1 MPYVI
6 HEIRKLEEKWQQ
18 YWRDHKVF
26 EAGSDLSKKKFY
38 VLEMYPYPSGK
49 LHMGHVRNYTIGDVL
64 ARFRRM
70 QGYNVLY
77 PMGFDSFGLP
87 AENAAIKNNDHPRRW
102 TDLRMNDMV
111 EQMKMLGM
119 SYDWSRF
126 LYSHDPDYYRWNQWV
141 FIQLYKKGLVY
152 KKKSLVN
159 WDPVDNTVL
168 ANEQVIDGKGWRS
181 GAEVEKKEIEQ
192 WFIRITAFAEELL
205 ADLDKLDYWP
215 ERVKSMQRNWIGK
228 SHGTTIRFDIVDSHG
243 KKIDEIETFTTRPD
257 TVFGIEYLVLAP
269 EHPKCREWIKGQ
281 PNEQDVLKYIAS
293 TEKESMV
300 ERMGEGREK
309 TGRSLGVFARNP
321 VNGKTVPLWAA
332 DYVLMDYGTGA
343 VMAVPAHDQRDF
355 LFAKKYN
362 LPISVVIRPENVND
376 LKAEEMN
383 EAFVEPGVM
392 VNSSQ
397 FDGITSTEAIT
408 KISEW
413 MEQQGTG
420 KRTITFRLK
429 DWLISRQRYWGTPIP
444 MYYDDH
450 GNPVPIPEDQLPVTL
465 PDDIEFGK
473 GNPLETSE
481 DFKFYTDPRTGKKYR
496 RETDTMDTFFD
507 SSWYYI
513 RYTDAKNKNEI
524 FNKEKANYWLPVDQY
539 IGGIEHAILHLLYSR
554 FFTKFF
560 KSIGLVNTE
569 EPFYRLLT
577 QGMVLLHGEVMSKSK
592 GNVVDPDAI
601 VKKYGSDSMRVFI
614 LFAAPPED
622 QLEWNDQA
630 IEGSWKFLTRIWNL
644 VEKRVQP
651 VNGSMQV
658 KDFDKEDRDIYRE
671 LNVSVKKVTEDFQSY
686 KFNTAISSL
695 MILMNSL
702 DKYLPAEGQTNKQAL
717 LNHIARTVV
726 LLLAPIAPH
735 MCEELWEKL
744 GQSGC
749 VVQTQW
755 PVCDESAL
763 VQDEIQ
769 VIVQI
774 NGKLRGR
781 FQVASDITDG
791 DLKALIVSD
800 DKIKT
805 YLEGKEIKRF
815 VYIPG
820 KLANIVI

>member
-26 EAGSDLSKKKFY
+26 EAGSDTSKKKYY

-102 TDLRMNDMV
+102 TDLRMHDMV

-126 LYSHDPDYYRWNQWV
+126 LYSHDPDYYRWNQWI
-141 FIQLYKKGLVY
+141 FIQMYKQGLVY

-159 WDPVDNTVL
+159 WDPVDKTVL

-192 WFIRITAFAEELL
+192 WFIKITAFADELL
-205 ADLDKLDYWP
+205 SDIDKLDHWP

-228 SHGTTIRFDIVDSHG
+228 SHGTTIRFDVVDGQG

-269 EHPKCREWIKGQ
+269 EHPKCRQWIKGQ
-281 PNEQDVLKYIAS
+281 KNEKDVLDYIAS
-293 TEKESMV
+293 TEKASMV
-300 ERMGEGREK
+300 ERMGEDREK
-309 TGRSLGVFARNP
+309 TGRPLGVFAKNP

-362 LPISVVIRPENVND
+362 LPVSVVIRPQDVSD
-376 LKAEEMN
+376 LKAKDMK

-392 VNSSQ
+392 VNSAQ
-397 FDGITSTEAIT
+397 FDGITSTDAIT

-413 MEQQGTG
+413 MEQKGFG
-420 KRTITFRLK
+420 KRTVTFRLK

-450 GNPVPIPEDQLPVTL
+450 GNPQPIPEDQLPVTL

-473 GNPLETSE
+473 GNPLETSA
-481 DFKFYTDPRTGKKYR
+481 DFKFYTDPKTGKKYR

-560 KSIGLVNTE
+560 KSIGLVKTE

-630 IEGSWKFLTRIWNL
+630 IEGAWKFLTRIWNL

-651 VNGSMQV
+651 SAGPLNV
-658 KDFDKEDRDIYRE
+658 KSFDKEDQDIYRE
-671 LNVSVKKVTEDFQSY
+671 LNVAVKKVTEDFQNY

-702 DKYLPAEGQTNKQAL
+702 DKYLPAADQANKQAL
-717 LNHIARTVV
+717 LNHIAKTVV
-726 LLLAPIAPH
+726 LLAAPIAPH

-749 VVQTQW
+749 VVKASW
-755 PVCDESAL
+755 PTYDESAL
-763 VQDEIQ
+763 QQDEVQI
-769 VIVQI
+769 IVQI

-781 FQVASDITDG
+781 LQVAAGITEG
-791 DLKALIVSD
+791 DLKQLVLAD
-800 DKIKT
+800 DKIKPF
-805 YLEGKEIKRF
+805 LEGKETKRF
-815 VYIPG
+815 VYVPG

>member
-26 EAGSDLSKKKFY
+26 EAGSDTSKKKYY

-102 TDLRMNDMV
+102 TDLRMHDMV

-126 LYSHDPDYYRWNQWV
+126 LYSHDPDYYRWNQWI
-141 FIQLYKKGLVY
+141 FIQMFKQGLVY

-159 WDPVDNTVL
+159 WDPVDKTVL

-192 WFIRITAFAEELL
+192 WFIKITAFADELL
-205 ADLDKLDYWP
+205 SDIDKLDHWP

-228 SHGTTIRFDIVDSHG
+228 SHGTTIRFDVVDGQG

-269 EHPKCREWIKGQ
+269 EHPKCRQWIKGQ
-281 PNEQDVLKYIAS
+281 SHEKDVLDYIVS
-293 TEKESMV
+293 TEKASMV
-300 ERMGEGREK
+300 ERMGEDREK
-309 TGRSLGVFARNP
+309 TGRPLGVFAKNP

-362 LPISVVIRPENVND
+362 LPVSVVIRPQDVSD
-376 LKAEEMN
+376 LKAKDMK

-392 VNSSQ
+392 VNSAQ

-413 MEQQGTG
+413 MEQKGFG
-420 KRTITFRLK
+420 KRTVTFRLK

-450 GNPVPIPEDQLPVTL
+450 GNPQPIPEDQLPVTL

-473 GNPLETSE
+473 GNPLETSA

-560 KSIGLVNTE
+560 KSIGLVKTE

-630 IEGSWKFLTRIWNL
+630 IEGAWKFLTRIWNL

-651 VNGSMQV
+651 AAGPLNV
-658 KDFDKEDRDIYRE
+658 KDFDKEDQDIYRE
-671 LNVSVKKVTEDFQSY
+671 LNIAVKKVTEDFQNY

-702 DKYLPAEGQTNKQAL
+702 DKYLPAADQANKQAL
-717 LNHIARTVV
+717 LNHIAKTVV
-726 LLLAPIAPH
+726 LLAAPIAPH

-749 VVQTQW
+749 VVKAQW
-755 PVCDESAL
+755 PTYDESAL
-763 VQDEIQ
+763 QQDEVQI
-769 VIVQI
+769 IVQI

-781 FQVASDITDG
+781 LQVAAGITEG
-791 DLKALIVSD
+791 DLKQLVLAD
-800 DKIKT
+800 DKIRPF
-805 YLEGKEIKRF
+805 LEGKEIKRF
-815 VYIPG
+815 VYVPG
-820 KLANIVI
+820 KLVNIVI